1 VSAAPGASL
10 PAAPARPPGAG
21 RRPPEHELLLHCAR
35 VALSPGGAARVR
47 ALASEDLDWEEL
59 VALAERHGL
68 VAFLHRH
75 LVAGPV
81 AAPEAAA
88 SALRARFREQARRA
102 LALAGE
108 LRRLLD
114 ALSGA
119 GVAALA
125 YKGPA
130 LAVQAY
136 GDLSLRRFTDLDLLV
151 RPDDAPRALAVL
163 AGEGYDP
170 VKRLSPAQDAAFRRV
185 DGDYQL
191 LHRRTRALVELHCRV
206 HSRRF
211 GVPLETAEL
220 MRRARPVPLGG
231 GEVPAPC
238 PDDALLVA
246 CVHGGKHR
254 WNRLEWVSAVA
265 GLLRGGSADAAAVL
279 DRAGELHARR
289 TVLLGLA
296 LARGLLDAPVPPAAV
311 AEIEGDAGIAALV
324 EESERRMFAPTAV
337 EVEGEETA
345 ANLVYNLRLR
355 DRPTDRARYAWRWLT
370 LPSPEDWEWRPLP
383 DALFPLYR
391 VLRPLRLALRYGRR
405 AVGR

>member
-1 VSAAPGASL
+1 MSASADVDRSAV
-10 PAAPARPPGAG
+10 PAHPPGAG
-21 RRPPEHELLLHCAR
+21 RRPPEHELLLLSAR
-35 VALSPGGAARVR
+35 VALSPDDAARVR
-47 ALASEDLDWEEL
+47 ALAAGAVDWQKL
-59 VALAERHGL
+59 IALAERHGL

-75 LVAGPV
+75 L
-81 AAPEAAA
+81 AA
-88 SALRARFREQARRA
+88 SAIPIPEMAASDLRARFRSRA
-102 LALAGE
+102 HRSLALAGE

-119 GVAALA
+119 GVEALA

-136 GDLSLRRFTDLDLLV
+136 GDLSLRPFVDLDLLV
-151 RPDDAPRALAVL
+151 RPDDAPRALAAL
-163 AGEGYDP
+163 AREGYDP

-191 LHRRTRALVELHCRV
+191 LHRETRALVELHCRV
-206 HSRRF
+206 SSARF

-254 WNRLEWVSAVA
+254 WHRLEWLCAVA
-265 GLLRGGSADAAAVL
+265 ELLRGGSLDVDAVL
-279 DRAGELHARR
+279 RRAEELHARR

-296 LARGLLDAPVPPAAV
+296 LARGLLDAPVPPSV
-311 AEIEGDAGIAALV
+311 IAEIDGDEGIAALV
-324 EESERRMFAPTAV
+324 EESERRMFAPTA
-337 EVEGEETA
+337 EEAEGEETA

-355 DRPTDRARYAWRWLT
+355 DCPTDRARYAWRWLT

-405 AVGR
+405 AVRR